1 MCDGNNLI
9 LSSSWQYL
17 RKYLSWQYLGKYLSG
32 KYLYFQYIGSSS
44 LPSSPSLGLHVWSTL
59 PGKVC
64 LIMTLIDNGADYNH
78 PVLLTTT
85 VQTDAKYLFF
95 RQDWTWDVSP
105 FETGYCRGR
114 KNISKLSFDW
124 CLIQKHENLNW
135 NADQPTQIQERFYT
149 LPSGWKLKVLG
160 STINWDD
167 KCHHHI
173 LITQLSIPA
182 TKKFNTKQLRTMALY
197 WQKK

>member
-1 MCDGNNLI
+1 
-9 LSSSWQYL
+9 
-17 RKYLSWQYLGKYLSG
+17 
-32 KYLYFQYIGSSS
+32 
-44 LPSSPSLGLHVWSTL
+44 
-59 PGKVC
+59 
-64 LIMTLIDNGADYNH
+64 MTLIDNGADYNH

-173 LITQLSIPA
+173 LITQLSIPV
-182 TKKFNTKQLRTMALY
+182 TKKVNTKQLRTMALY
-197 WQKK
+197 WQKSNMFNIISFDCNQRLSFRIWSIWRALSSQPTPFQVTSVEIRD